1 MIVLRHVSKYLFLCS
16 AFIFIVSCTP
26 VMNVRPQFVKMG
38 NVLSVINGK
47 IHYDGNKEYMPRTVS
62 NDTSSVS
69 SIIIKYQYLV
79 DYGNN
84 NIHFA
89 NLFNPL
95 LCVGFPTGQDT
106 LVVAGK
112 IDIIKNNEV
121 ARSYSALCAFE
132 KTRNLFYHGPSF
144 SELRKTGLLNVRDN
158 IEAQMYKDKEA
169 LLKIQMQ

>member
-1 MIVLRHVSKYLFLCS
+1 
-16 AFIFIVSCTP
+16 
-26 VMNVRPQFVKMG
+26 MG
-38 NVLSVINGK
+38 GQ
-47 IHYDGNKEYMPRTVS
+47 DGYPRTVS
-62 NDTSSVS
+62 NDTSNVS
-69 SIIIKYQYLV
+69 SLIIKYQYQV

-95 LCVGFPTGQDT
+95 LFVGFPTGQDT

>member
-1 MIVLRHVSKYLFLCS
+1 MIALRHISKHLFLYS
-16 AFIFIVSCTP
+16 TFIFIASCTP
-26 VMNVRPQFVKMG
+26 VMNVKPQFVKLE
-38 NVLSVINGK
+38 NVSSVIHGK
-47 IHYDGNKEYMPRTVS
+47 VHYDGNKEYMPRTVS
-62 NDTSSVS
+62 DDTLNVSSV
-69 SIIIKYQYLV
+69 IIKYQYQV

-89 NLFNPL
+89 NLYNPL
-95 LCVGFPTGQDT
+95 LFVGFPIGKDT

-112 IDIIKNNEV
+112 IDIMKNNEV